1 MCRNVYRKVKL
12 RGNGRLVDYNFFH
25 PSFLFFS
32 NICKPEER
40 SAKSYIP
47 PFPFTNQRGGFRVS
61 DQSQLGQRF
70 NQWRE
75 TKQKGREGKEKGW
88 TLVDPQQHSHVIN
101 GNGRKRKP
109 RTARLL
115 ETVDVNKLDKE
126 GRFDVL
132 FPTEK
137 Q

>member
-1 MCRNVYRKVKL
+1 MVVWWITIFSIR
-12 RGNGRLVDYNFFH
+12 
-25 PSFLFFS
+25 LFFFFQYVNRKNARRKATS
-32 NICKPEER
+32 
-40 SAKSYIP
+40 P
-47 PFPFTNQRGGFRVS
+47 PFPFTNQRGGFRIT
-61 DQSQLGQRF
+61 DQSQLEQRF

-115 ETVDVNKLDKE
+115 ETFDVNKLDKE

-132 FPTEK
+132 FSTKK